1 MGDIY
6 MIWKKAS
13 FTVEAAFI
21 FSIVIW
27 ILFSICYL
35 SMYVH
40 DRTAVYSLGQH
51 YLEMALEN
59 GAEVE
64 ERELKE
70 GLENYLSEKLLI
82 SHTGRIRVKEGLV
95 SVEAEIPLLLAIRFP
110 FIKEILTG
118 QEGKRIYLSHEKLNA
133 PYIVWDSEVIKG
145 RK

>member
-70 GLENYLSEKLLI
+70 GL
-82 SHTGRIRVKEGLV
+82 
-95 SVEAEIPLLLAIRFP
+95 P

>member
-1 MGDIY
+1 
-6 MIWKKAS
+6 
-13 FTVEAAFI
+13 
-21 FSIVIW
+21 
-27 ILFSICYL
+27 
-35 SMYVH
+35 MYVH

-64 ERELKE
+64 ERELRE
-70 GLENYLSEKLLI
+70 GLEEYLSEKLLI
-82 SHTGRIRVKEGLV
+82 SHTGKIRVKEGLV

-110 FIKEILTG
+110 FVKEILTG

>member
-1 MGDIY
+1 MCPLSALALEQPVYGRYLYDMEKSLFYCGSGIY
-6 MIWKKAS
+6 IQHRYMDP
-13 FTVEAAFI
+13 
-21 FSIVIW
+21 
-27 ILFSICYL
+27 FSICYL

-64 ERELKE
+64 ERELRE

-118 QEGKRIYLSHEKLNA
+118 QEGKGYIYPMKN
-133 PYIVWDSEVIKG
+133 
-145 RK
+145 

>member
-51 YLEMALEN
+51 YLEMELEN

-64 ERELKE
+64 ERELRE

>member
-1 MGDIY
+1 M
-6 MIWKKAS
+6 MWKKAS

-21 FSIVIW
+21 FSIAIW

-64 ERELKE
+64 ERELRA
-70 GLENYLSEKLLI
+70 GLEAYLSEKLLI
-82 SHTGRIRVKEGLV
+82 SEVERIHVKKGLV
-95 SVEAEIPLLLAIRFP
+95 SVEAEISFLLTIQFP
-110 FIKEILTG
+110 FVKEILTG
-118 QEGKRIYLSHEKLNA
+118 QEGKNIDLAHERLSA
-133 PYIVWDSEVIKG
+133 PNVLWDSEVIKG

>member
-64 ERELKE
+64 EMELKE